1 MHQHGNKFKRGTNMK
16 YIRTH
21 NYLWLTIFCSAL
33 AFSSISAFAESVNK
47 TLDVSKDSL
56 IEIKHVNGEAKVIGW
71 DKDQVKVEGELGDR
85 TEEFRFER
93 NGKSVILEIEI
104 EKNSGNWSWNNKNG
118 KGDNLTIY
126 VPHQSKVEY
135 HSPNADLSIEG
146 IFGGSDIDMINGDLR
161 ATNLKGQIRLETVNG
176 DIRGYT
182 LAGELK
188 LDAVNGDIK
197 AEHVAGNEIS
207 VNTVNGDIEV
217 SSTAMEVR
225 AETVN
230 GDIEFTLGDVTDVK
244 TSTVNGSIEMDM
256 NLVDGGTLRASSV
269 GGDIRFGFQKDIQ
282 AKFDIEVHA
291 GGSIKNRL
299 TENRASKA
307 KYGPRKWLEFSIGE
321 PTALVDLSTV
331 HGRIEVKA
339 RN

>member
-1 MHQHGNKFKRGTNMK
+1 MK
-16 YIRTH
+16 LYIRTR
-21 NYLWLTIFCSAL
+21 NYLWLTMLCSGL
-33 AFSSISAFAESVNK
+33 VLSSLNAFAESVNK
-47 TLDVSKDSL
+47 TLDVSKESL
-56 IEIKHVNGEAKVIGW
+56 IEIKHVNGKAKVIGW
-71 DKDQVKVEGELGDR
+71 DKNQVKIEGELGER

-93 NGKSVILEIEI
+93 NGKSVIIEIEI
-104 EKNSGNWSWNNKNG
+104 ENDSGNWSWNS
-118 KGDNLTIY
+118 KGGRGDDLTIY
-126 VPHQSKVEY
+126 VPHQSKVDY
-135 HSPNADLSIEG
+135 HSPNAELSIEG
-146 IFGGSDIDMINGDLR
+146 VFGGSDIDMINGDLR
-161 ATNLKGQIRLETVNG
+161 ATNLKGRIRLETVNG
-176 DIRGYT
+176 DIRGT
-182 LAGELK
+182 KLAGDLS

-197 AEHVAGNEIS
+197 AEHTEGKDIS
-207 VNTVNGDIEV
+207 VNTVNGDIDV
-217 SSTAMEVR
+217 NSVAKEVR

-230 GDIEFTLGDVTDVK
+230 GDIEFTLGDVTEVK

-256 NLVDGGTLRASSV
+256 NLIDGGTLRASSV
-269 GGDIRFGFQKDIQ
+269 GGDIRFGFQRDIQ

-307 KYGPRKWLEFSIGE
+307 EYGPRKWLEFSIGE